1 MNPVKKNRLAAF
13 LLLAVLVFTTGMGK
27 QVQGQE
33 LQAVSKVESEAEQK
47 VKGIAP
53 AKKIKRIRIGPHP
66 KYTRLLLDFS
76 GPVEYQVNANFV
88 EKKIA
93 LIFNNTSITPKVQ
106 SRKYRD
112 KNLAA
117 IDVQS
122 NEDQITLTL
131 HLKNSNTR
139 FFHHK
144 EKAASQIVLDLKG
157 TTEPFLKTNIGKK
170 KGQKKKEEPIVK
182 IKPLKMKGLSS
193 EQVKEVILKDEEEKK
208 ETGWEEYQN
217 ALKLYQQKKLEDYTI
232 KVESEPDPET
242 GETEEI
248 EQTKPGALKLFRK
261 FAKDYPNSPL
271 LPNIL
276 YLLAEAEFRIT
287 WRQKHPNYEKAL
299 AAYQHATRKF
309 PKSRF
314 SDHSLYKIG
323 NIFEEIGYTLEARV
337 LYNEGINRNQ
347 KSLYNT
353 ARKTSLANMLLKEKR
368 YEDAYQAFQKILKKS
383 PKSNEAQ
390 LAIIK
395 IANEYFDQKDFIRAL
410 DIYNEAIRR
419 WPSVVNKTPIIY
431 SNMGEIYFKKRDY
444 QKARKFYFNM
454 VNMDPANKEAHRALN
469 RIGDLYLIQGREM
482 EALSVYDQSAKLD
495 PENRESQYGKIRM
508 ADIGVRYPRL
518 PVNDAVFDVNA
529 YFQPLKAYDEI
540 LESAKDVDILS
551 EVTMSKG
558 IALLKEQNY
567 LEAIQ
572 EFKKLLPL
580 GEESKFHRDA
590 AKYIRQSL
598 VFLVDG
604 YAKQGGVL
612 PILYSYTDYASLSI
626 GKVKSLKTLLQ
637 VGEAYQSLGMLPEAV
652 RMYEKVKQLDTQK
665 IHNDRIFLNLGQ
677 IHYERG
683 NYSEAEFVAR
693 SFLKNFPRSKKVRD
707 AMKLLA
713 KSLNGRK
720 QHDDALKVYQN
731 ILEKFPKFP
740 SEIHYLMATL
750 EAGRNQ
756 NAQAIAAYE
765 KTIDTF
771 DRTQKITPDY
781 LREAHYKLANSLY
794 QEGKYAESID
804 AFDAAIK
811 LFPDHPYKNWSEFIS
826 ADALKKIKNNPKAT
840 AQLNQLIKS
849 RPENDLIR
857 KAAQSQL
864 KVMEW
869 EKENTNAL

>member
-1 MNPVKKNRLAAF
+1 
-13 LLLAVLVFTTGMGK
+13 
-27 QVQGQE
+27 
-33 LQAVSKVESEAEQK
+33 
-47 VKGIAP
+47 
-53 AKKIKRIRIGPHP
+53 
-66 KYTRLLLDFS
+66 
-76 GPVEYQVNANFV
+76 
-88 EKKIA
+88 
-93 LIFNNTSITPKVQ
+93 
-106 SRKYRD
+106 
-112 KNLAA
+112 
-117 IDVQS
+117 
-122 NEDQITLTL
+122 
-131 HLKNSNTR
+131 
-139 FFHHK
+139 
-144 EKAASQIVLDLKG
+144 
-157 TTEPFLKTNIGKK
+157 
-170 KGQKKKEEPIVK
+170 
-182 IKPLKMKGLSS
+182 
-193 EQVKEVILKDEEEKK
+193 
-208 ETGWEEYQN
+208 
-217 ALKLYQQKKLEDYTI
+217 
-232 KVESEPDPET
+232 
-242 GETEEI
+242 
-248 EQTKPGALKLFRK
+248 
-261 FAKDYPNSPL
+261 
-271 LPNIL
+271 
-276 YLLAEAEFRIT
+276 
-287 WRQKHPNYEKAL
+287 
-299 AAYQHATRKF
+299 
-309 PKSRF
+309 
-314 SDHSLYKIG
+314 
-323 NIFEEIGYTLEARV
+323 
-337 LYNEGINRNQ
+337 
-347 KSLYNT
+347 
-353 ARKTSLANMLLKEKR
+353 
-368 YEDAYQAFQKILKKS
+368 
-383 PKSNEAQ
+383 
-390 LAIIK
+390 
-395 IANEYFDQKDFIRAL
+395 
-410 DIYNEAIRR
+410 
-419 WPSVVNKTPIIY
+419 
-431 SNMGEIYFKKRDY
+431 MGEIYFKKRDY

-518 PVNDAVFDVNA
+518 PVNDAIFDVNT
-529 YFQPLKAYDEI
+529 YFEPLKAYDEI
-540 LESAKDVDILS
+540 LESAKDVDILG

-580 GEESKFHRDA
+580 GEESKFYRDA

-598 VFLVDG
+598 IFLVDG

-652 RMYEKVKQLDTQK
+652 RMYEKIKQLDTRK
-665 IHNDRIFLNLGQ
+665 VHSDRIFLNLGQ
-677 IHYERG
+677 IHYEG
-683 NYSEAEFVAR
+683 ENYSEAEFVAR

-720 QHDDALKVYQN
+720 QHDAALKVYQN

-771 DRTQKITPDY
+771 DRTQKIAPDY

-811 LFPDHPYKNWSEFIS
+811 LFPDHPHKNWSEFIS

-849 RPENDLIR
+849 QPENDLIK

>member
-1 MNPVKKNRLAAF
+1 
-13 LLLAVLVFTTGMGK
+13 
-27 QVQGQE
+27 
-33 LQAVSKVESEAEQK
+33 
-47 VKGIAP
+47 
-53 AKKIKRIRIGPHP
+53 
-66 KYTRLLLDFS
+66 
-76 GPVEYQVNANFV
+76 
-88 EKKIA
+88 
-93 LIFNNTSITPKVQ
+93 
-106 SRKYRD
+106 
-112 KNLAA
+112 
-117 IDVQS
+117 
-122 NEDQITLTL
+122 
-131 HLKNSNTR
+131 
-139 FFHHK
+139 
-144 EKAASQIVLDLKG
+144 
-157 TTEPFLKTNIGKK
+157 
-170 KGQKKKEEPIVK
+170 
-182 IKPLKMKGLSS
+182 
-193 EQVKEVILKDEEEKK
+193 
-208 ETGWEEYQN
+208 
-217 ALKLYQQKKLEDYTI
+217 
-232 KVESEPDPET
+232 
-242 GETEEI
+242 
-248 EQTKPGALKLFRK
+248 
-261 FAKDYPNSPL
+261 
-271 LPNIL
+271 
-276 YLLAEAEFRIT
+276 
-287 WRQKHPNYEKAL
+287 
-299 AAYQHATRKF
+299 
-309 PKSRF
+309 
-314 SDHSLYKIG
+314 
-323 NIFEEIGYTLEARV
+323 
-337 LYNEGINRNQ
+337 
-347 KSLYNT
+347 
-353 ARKTSLANMLLKEKR
+353 
-368 YEDAYQAFQKILKKS
+368 
-383 PKSNEAQ
+383 
-390 LAIIK
+390 
-395 IANEYFDQKDFIRAL
+395 
-410 DIYNEAIRR
+410 
-419 WPSVVNKTPIIY
+419 
-431 SNMGEIYFKKRDY
+431 
-444 QKARKFYFNM
+444 
-454 VNMDPANKEAHRALN
+454 
-469 RIGDLYLIQGREM
+469 
-482 EALSVYDQSAKLD
+482 
-495 PENRESQYGKIRM
+495 
-508 ADIGVRYPRL
+508 
-518 PVNDAVFDVNA
+518 
-529 YFQPLKAYDEI
+529 
-540 LESAKDVDILS
+540 
-551 EVTMSKG
+551 
-558 IALLKEQNY
+558 LLKEQNY

-580 GEESKFHRDA
+580 GEESKFYRDA

-652 RMYEKVKQLDTQK
+652 RMYEKIKQLDTRK

-771 DRTQKITPDY
+771 DRTQKIAPDY

-811 LFPDHPYKNWSEFIS
+811 LFPDHPHKNWSEFIS

-849 RPENDLIR
+849 QPENDLIK